1 MTDPHLWHAFRA
13 GVLLIL
19 AKKNVAVP
27 EVYVGGVVDAGL
39 SGWLSQRLAEGRLL
53 AG

>member
-13 GVLLIL
+13 GVLLTL

-27 EVYVGGVVDAGL
+27 EVYAGGVVDAAL
-39 SGWLSQRLAEGRLL
+39 SGWLSQRLAEAGLL
-53 AG
+53 